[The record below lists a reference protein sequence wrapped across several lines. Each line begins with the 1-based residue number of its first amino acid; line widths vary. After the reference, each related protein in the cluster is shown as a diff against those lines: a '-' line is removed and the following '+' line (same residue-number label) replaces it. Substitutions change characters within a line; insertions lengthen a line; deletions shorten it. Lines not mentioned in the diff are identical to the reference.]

1 MLTKSPGHLKGF
13 DYLGLHRYSLTFC
26 TGYRRPAFKDGA
38 VVELVLAQ
46 ISRAGTENQFAIIA
60 YCFMPDHLHL
70 LIEGQSEASDCK
82 RFIARAK
89 QYSGF
94 YYKQKYGRTLWQR
107 YGFEHVLRDEELTP
121 VVARYILENPLRAR
135 LVERIEDYPYVGSL
149 VYPLAHLVEGLARS
163 G

>member
-1 MLTKSPGHLKGF
+1 
-13 DYLGLHRYSLTFC
+13 
-26 TGYRRPAFKDGA
+26 
-38 VVELVLAQ
+38 
-46 ISRAGTENQFAIIA
+46 
-60 YCFMPDHLHL
+60 L